1 MELLPEIPI
10 DELLKIAPD
19 RAHFRRLTRGDLT
32 AGTVIFEVRLPRDVL
47 EDYGT
52 DRQDAESAQAFL
64 PILRGWAT
72 VQIQVMETAS
82 EDAYSAQLMDRLPRV
97 RSGRY
102 PVPIHEMLS
111 DTTKLLCGKTA
122 YSYFVSPIEV
132 PCTLCDEQ
140 LKFWPSDS
148 LEQHL
153 AKKHPDS
160 KMHWRELMPWRNP
173 LLKKPA

>member
-10 DELLKIAPD
+10 DELLRIATD
-19 RAHFRRLTRGDLT
+19 RAHFRRLTREDLV
-32 AGTVIFEVRLPRDVL
+32 AGAVIFEVRLPRDVL

-52 DRQDAESAQAFL
+52 ERQDAESTQAFL

-72 VQIQVMETAS
+72 VQIEVMETAS
-82 EDAYSAQLMDRLPRV
+82 RGAHSAKLMDKLPRV

-102 PVPIHEMLS
+102 PVPIDEMLA
-111 DTTKLLCGKTA
+111 DTAKLLGGKTA

-132 PCTLCDEQ
+132 PCTLCDER

-148 LEQHL
+148 LERHL
-153 AKKHPDS
+153 AEKHPGS

-173 LLKKPA
+173 RFNKPA